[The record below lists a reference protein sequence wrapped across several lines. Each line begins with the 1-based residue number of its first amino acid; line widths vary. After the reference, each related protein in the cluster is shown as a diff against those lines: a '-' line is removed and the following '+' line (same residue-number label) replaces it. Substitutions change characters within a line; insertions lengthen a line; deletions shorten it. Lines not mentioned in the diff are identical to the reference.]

1 MQLNRASLVDETV
14 GALRAE
20 IAAGRWAVGGRIP
33 PEPALV
39 ELLKVSRGT
48 VREAVR
54 VLAAAGLLEVRQ
66 GSGTYVRSQADGTGM
81 VQRLGL
87 ASLKE
92 RLEVRCM
99 LESEAARLA
108 APRCTGADIA
118 ELNRLLDARDAAPPQ
133 DFVEQDL
140 AFHRRLVALS
150 GNSALEALYE
160 WFSASVA
167 ETIAETRKPYM
178 PEPDRPQHEAI
189 VTALAAHDAVA
200 AVEAVKIMIAPLL
213 ARLARALEGNDP
225 DIKN

>member
-14 GALRAE
+14 RALRGE
-20 IAAGRWAVGGRIP
+20 IATGRWSVGARIP
-33 PEPALV
+33 PEPALAD
-39 ELLKVSRGT
+39 LLKVSRGT

-66 GSGTYVRSQADGTGM
+66 GSGTYVRSQADGSGM

-87 ASLKE
+87 ASLKD

-108 APRCTGADIA
+108 APRCQPDHVG

-133 DFVEQDL
+133 DFVERDL
-140 AFHRRLVALS
+140 AFHRHLVALS

-167 ETIAETRKPYM
+167 ETIAETRKPWM
-178 PEPDRPQHEAI
+178 PEPDRPQHDAI
-189 VTALAAHDAVA
+189 VAALAVHDADAAVA
-200 AVEAVKIMIAPLL
+200 AVKSMIAPLL
-213 ARLARALEGNDP
+213 ARLTRALETPP
-225 DIKN
+225 DTQN

>member
-14 GALRAE
+14 SALRAE
-20 IAAGRWAVGGRIP
+20 IAAGHWAVGGRIP
-33 PEPALV
+33 PEPALA

-118 ELNRLLDARDAAPPQ
+118 ELNRLLDAR
-133 DFVEQDL
+133 QDL

-178 PEPDRPQHEAI
+178 PEPDRPQHDAI

-213 ARLARALEGNDP
+213 ARLARALESSDP